1 MDSLKHGLSFGD
13 EVTFSNTE
21 NRARIHRASRQG
33 LLRRIA
39 PRIYT
44 SNLKEDPARIVR
56 RNVWQIAAAF
66 FPGAL
71 VADRTAIESRPATD
85 NSVFLISSRI
95 RDLELPGVT
104 FRPRRGVPPIE
115 GIDQPFMAGFWMLG
129 SGRGLFEDMRS
140 SRRRGALPPRVRR
153 RAVEDYVHP
162 IFLNN
167 AET

>member
-115 GIDQPFMAGFWMLG
+115 GIDQPFMAGLWMSGSARALFWKVPHARRPRDIPQTL
-129 SGRGLFEDMRS
+129 
-140 SRRRGALPPRVRR
+140 RRRLCREHLQMVFSN
-153 RAVEDYVHP
+153 
-162 IFLNN
+162 I
-167 AET
+167 

>member
-21 NRARIHRASRQG
+21 KRARIHRASRQG

-115 GIDQPFMAGFWMLG
+115 GIDQPFMAGFLVWAVP
-129 SGRGLFEDMRS
+129 R
-140 SRRRGALPPRVRR
+140 PPFWDLAPHHQ
-153 RAVEDYVHP
+153 RAHTPPPPTHP
-162 IFLNN
+162 SYSHIP
-167 AET
+167 TT